1 MLYYETLQMMVNKKV
16 MAGVL
21 RNKIPRKNET
31 LMAALLIA
39 EAIENNTDEIRML
52 RKLLE
57 KNKTN
62 HGKRRRNP
70 VGASAK
76 ARQGN

>member
-1 MLYYETLQMMVNKKV
+1 MLLYETLQMMINKKV

-21 RNKIPRKNET
+21 RNKLPRKNET

-57 KNKTN
+57 KNKETKR
-62 HGKRRRNP
+62 GKKR
-70 VGASAK
+70 
-76 ARQGN
+76 